1 VEIYE
6 DKDNARKDEI
16 NTHLTAPTQSGL
28 FSKYYERLKEVYI
41 YNITLLSCLPDC
53 DKSQIDSSTHYSGTK
68 ANDAAYYVFLF
79 EMSLLCF

>member
-28 FSKYYERLKEVYI
+28 FSKYYERLKEVI
-41 YNITLLSCLPDC
+41 YPI
-53 DKSQIDSSTHYSGTK
+53 
-68 ANDAAYYVFLF
+68 A
-79 EMSLLCF
+79 